1 MHILLIENDSLN
13 KANSLATNLTKQE
26 HLVSLAHTPENA
38 AQQASNSWPNLI
50 LINASNGELDL
61 SKYKQMLSQPFD
73 IPCCVV
79 GNQAAYPDADDY
91 QFLPSSQKLN
101 AALEEIASQQENRFT
116 RLPGLV
122 LDRQYR
128 RVLHQGKTHSLTP
141 KEYKLL
147 FLLLDNAN
155 EILSRK
161 AIMQHVW
168 ETDYMGD
175 TRTLDVHI
183 RWLREKIEDNPS
195 RPTQLVTI
203 RGVGYRFVI
212 TSDSD

>member
-1 MHILLIENDSLN
+1 MHILLIESDTQNQTKSLF
-13 KANSLATNLTKQE
+13 AHLTRQQ
-26 HLVSLAHTPENA
+26 HTVSLVHSPERAA
-38 AQQASNSWPNLI
+38 AQAAGLWPNLI
-50 LINASNGELDL
+50 LLNTAAGELDL
-61 SKYKQMLSQPFD
+61 SRFGPLFEASSK
-73 IPCCVV
+73 IPCFIIGDQPAPPDEFDGQVLPV
-79 GNQAAYPDADDY
+79 GQVA
-91 QFLPSSQKLN
+91 QLN
-101 AALEEIASQQENRFT
+101 AMLRDLDGRQKDRFV

-122 LDRQYR
+122 IDRQYR
-128 RVLHQGKTHSLTP
+128 RILRGGTIYSLTP
-141 KEYKLL
+141 KEFKLL
-147 FLLLDNAN
+147 FLLVDNAN

-183 RWLREKIEDNPS
+183 RWLREKIEENPS

-212 TSDSD
+212 NAD

>member
-1 MHILLIENDSLN
+1 MHMHILLIESDSLN
-13 KANSLATNLTKQE
+13 SAKSLAANLTKQ
-26 HLVSLAHTPENA
+26 HTVSLAHTPENA
-38 AQQASNSWPNLI
+38 AQQAADVWPNLI
-50 LINASNGELDL
+50 LINSSGGELDL
-61 SKYKQMLSQPFD
+61 LQYKQLLVQPFD
-73 IPCCVV
+73 IPCCVI
-79 GNQAAYPDADDY
+79 GDQAVSLDSDDCH
-91 QFLPSSQKLN
+91 FLPSPQELN
-101 AALEEIASQQENRFT
+101 TTLEQIASRQKNRFT
-116 RLPGLV
+116 RLPGLII
-122 LDRQYR
+122 DRQYR
-128 RVLHQGKTHSLTP
+128 RVLHQGKTYSLTP

-161 AIMQHVW
+161 TIMQHVW

-203 RGVGYRFVI
+203 RGVGYRFVK
-212 TSDSD
+212 DSD